1 MKFLSNPT
9 QLLLTLFL
17 FTIITVFSCKKETS
31 DTLNDQDEALANI
44 SATESNAEAEDV
56 FNGVFDDVLGVNA
69 NVGMGGTGIFGRR
82 ASATYG
88 TSYADGRIDNTS
100 QLPPC
105 LNIIIQQP
113 TPSSFPI
120 KITFDFGSTG
130 CAANDGHWRKGKI
143 VVDYSDRLLI
153 PGATASAR
161 FEDFQ
166 IDSITIDNSTMY
178 TISNTGTQDHL
189 QFTVNVNAK
198 LSKPSGNYSE
208 WYSQKTI
215 SRIEGNL
222 TSTPLDDVLKIEG
235 KATGK
240 TKRNDLIVAWKA
252 EITDPF
258 IKRFSCRW
266 ISQGVIKT
274 GRENLASNS
283 QWFGILD
290 YGLGNCDNRATL
302 TINGV
307 RYEITLR

>member
-82 ASATYG
+82 ASTTYG

>member
-17 FTIITVFSCKKETS
+17 FIIIATFSCKKETS

-56 FNGVFDDVLGVNA
+56 FNGVFDDALGVNA
-69 NVGMGGTGIFGRR
+69 NVGMGGTGIFGRK
-82 ASATYG
+82 AGANYG
-88 TSYADGRIDNTS
+88 SSYSDGRIYNTS
-100 QLPPC
+100 LVPPC
-105 LNIIIQQP
+105 LSVTIAQQ
-113 TPSSFPI
+113 TPDPFPVT
-120 KITFDFGSTG
+120 ITFDFGSTG

-143 VVDYSDRLLI
+143 IIDYSNRLLI
-153 PGATASAR
+153 PGATASVT

-166 IDSITIDNSTMY
+166 IDSISIDNSATY
-178 TISNTGTQDHL
+178 TIGNTGTQDNL
-189 QFTVNVNAK
+189 QFTVDANAN
-198 LSKPSGNYSE
+198 LSKPNGNYSE
-208 WYSQKTI
+208 WHSHKII
-215 SRIEGNL
+215 SRTEGNL
-222 TSTPLDDVLKIEG
+222 TITPLDDVFKIEG

-252 EITDPF
+252 EITEPF
-258 IKRFSCRW
+258 IKRFTCRW

-283 QWFGILD
+283 QWVGVLD
-290 YGLGNCDNRATL
+290 YGGGNCDNRATL

-307 RYEITLR
+307 KYEITLR

>member
-9 QLLLTLFL
+9 QHLFTFLLFL
-17 FTIITVFSCKKETS
+17 TIAIFSCKKETS
-31 DTLNDQDEALANI
+31 DTSAQDEAMANI

-56 FNGVFDDVLGVNA
+56 FNGVFDDVLGVNT
-69 NVGMGGTGIFGRR
+69 NVGMGGTGIFSRKAG
-82 ASATYG
+82 SGYG
-88 TSYADGRIDNTS
+88 TSYADGRIDNTNL
-100 QLPPC
+100 LPPC
-105 LNIIIQQP
+105 LSITIVQQTADP
-113 TPSSFPI
+113 FPVT
-120 KITFDFGSTG
+120 ITFDFGSTG

-143 VVDYSDRLLI
+143 IIDYSNRLLI
-153 PGATASAR
+153 PGAAASVK

-166 IDSITIDNSTMY
+166 IDSISIDNSTTY
-178 TISNTGTQDHL
+178 TIANTGTQDNL
-189 QFTVNVNAK
+189 QFTVEASAR
-198 LSKPSGNYSE
+198 LSKPNGNYSE
-208 WYSQKTI
+208 WYSRKII

-240 TKRNDLIVAWKA
+240 TRRNDLLVAWKA

-258 IKRFSCRW
+258 IKRFTCRW

-283 QWFGILD
+283 QWFGVLD
-290 YGLGNCDNRATL
+290 YGHGNCDNRATL

-307 RYEITLR
+307 KYEITLR